1 MEKTSDAA
9 VTTVRILGREYA
21 IRSRL
26 DADDVTRLG
35 AYVREKMEAV
45 ANRAPRRDL
54 MHVAVL
60 AALNIADDYFRS
72 RDGRADDGRRVLDR
86 MLDIEAMV
94 DRAVGGAHPAAGGPE
109 PSLAPDDAA
118 PPPGAPPWASLP
130 GPEPSLLSPDD
141 SSPGPPD
148 EATPPDDSPPEPPD
162 EATPPDDPAD

>member
-1 MEKTSDAA
+1 MEKTSDDA

-45 ANRAPRRDL
+45 SNRAPRRDL

-72 RDGRADDGRRVLDR
+72 REGRADDDRRVLDR

-94 DRAVGGAHPAAGGPE
+94 DRAVGGALSAAGGPE
-109 PSLAPDDAA
+109 PSPPPADPTPSLSWMAMMESGKAEPSLAPADPPPGPPDDAPAPDDA
-118 PPPGAPPWASLP
+118 P
-130 GPEPSLLSPDD
+130 
-141 SSPGPPD
+141 PGPP
-148 EATPPDDSPPEPPD
+148 EAAP
-162 EATPPDDPAD
+162 PPDDPAD